1 MGEQTINIPNI
12 AIGSEYRAPLA
23 LSNESEIT
31 ACLVIDLNKYQD
43 FMPTIH
49 DIDSGDKDST
59 KQYDAHHNCIELVEE
74 KSNQNAPPSNTW
86 KVTLQPKSTLEA
98 SCCSAPAFKRNTTS
112 VYPLISKVLRVI
124 RLFIVHLLPPAASVD
139 LACQPL

>member
-1 MGEQTINIPNI
+1 M
-12 AIGSEYRAPLA
+12 
-23 LSNESEIT
+23 
-31 ACLVIDLNKYQD
+31 IDLNKYQD

-86 KVTLQPKSTLEA
+86 KVTLQPKSTLEGFLLFCP
-98 SCCSAPAFKRNTTS
+98 SIQKKYNFS
-112 VYPLISKVLRVI
+112 VPINIQGIEVI